1 MMNMLFGIW
10 IMLVMILIAIISSE
24 PTGAEGIILL
34 PLTCVSTLFI
44 VAGMLRS
51 GE

>member
-24 PTGAEGIILL
+24 PGAEGIILL